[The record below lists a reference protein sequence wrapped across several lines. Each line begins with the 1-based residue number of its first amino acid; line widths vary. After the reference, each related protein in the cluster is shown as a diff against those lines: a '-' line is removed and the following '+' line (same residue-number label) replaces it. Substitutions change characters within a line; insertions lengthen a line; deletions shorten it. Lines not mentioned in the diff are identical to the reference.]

1 MKTIKDLISD
11 GTYALYS
18 NYQMYLYF
26 KYVVEHYPTDEYLR
40 LYEKYSCYSNN
51 MEVLQQMRI
60 PDYYLDLIKKYYS
73 RRSSKVSRLK
83 KRIKKMFVKDCVFL
97 TLTFRDNVLSS
108 CSSDTRRTYVRR
120 FLKEFGVPYVANI
133 DFGLDDNFTHREHY
147 HAILQKDKIPLNCW
161 SYGVSHVEKI
171 RCDLCSSAKL
181 SQYIVKIT
189 NHAYKDST
197 KNLTNL
203 IYSRRL

>member
-1 MKTIKDLISD
+1 MYDIKYLID
-11 GTYALYS
+11 NGYYFMYQ

-26 KYVVEHYPTDEYLR
+26 KYIIEKEPHEEFIR

-51 MEVLQQMRI
+51 MQVLQH
-60 PDYYLDLIKKYYS
+60 DLLLEDIVLIQKYYS

-97 TLTFRDNVLSS
+97 TLTFRDDVLSS

-133 DFGLDDNFTHREHY
+133 DFGLNDEFTHREHY
-147 HAILQKDKIPLNCW
+147 HAVLQKDKIPLNCW
-161 SYGVSHVEKI
+161 SYGISHVEKI

-197 KNLTNL
+197 KNLNNL

>member
-1 MKTIKDLISD
+1 MYDIKYLID
-11 GTYALYS
+11 NGYYS
-18 NYQMYLYF
+18 MYQNYQMYMYF
-26 KYVVEHYPTDEYLR
+26 KYIIEHEPHEEFIR

-51 MEVLQQMRI
+51 MEILQNDLEEEDI
-60 PDYYLDLIKKYYS
+60 ELIKKYYS

-97 TLTFRDNVLSS
+97 TLTFRDDVLSS

-120 FLKEFGVPYVANI
+120 FLKDFGVPYVANI
-133 DFGLDDNFTHREHY
+133 DFGLNDNFTHREHY
-147 HAILQKDKIPLNCW
+147 HAVLQKEKIPLNCW
-161 SYGVSHVEKI
+161 SYGVSHVEKV
-171 RCDLCSSAKL
+171 RCDKCSNVKI

-197 KNLTNL
+197 KNLCNL
-203 IYSRRL
+203 IYSRRC

>member
-1 MKTIKDLISD
+1 MYDIKYLID
-11 GTYALYS
+11 NGYYS
-18 NYQMYLYF
+18 MYQNYQMYMYF
-26 KYVVEHYPTDEYLR
+26 KYIIEHEPYEEFIR
-40 LYEKYSCYSNN
+40 LYDKYSCYSNN
-51 MEVLQQMRI
+51 MEILQNDLEEKDI
-60 PDYYLDLIKKYYS
+60 ELIKKYYS

-97 TLTFRDNVLSS
+97 TLTFRDDVLSS
-108 CSSDTRRTYVRR
+108 CSADTRRTYVRR

-133 DFGLDDNFTHREHY
+133 DFGLDDEFTHREHY
-147 HAILQKDKIPLNCW
+147 HAVLQKDKIPLNCW
-161 SYGVSHVEKI
+161 SYGISHVEKI

-197 KNLTNL
+197 KNLNNL

>member
-1 MKTIKDLISD
+1 MYDIKYLID
-11 GTYALYS
+11 NGYYS
-18 NYQMYLYF
+18 MYQNYQMYMYF
-26 KYVVEHYPTDEYLR
+26 KYIIENEPHEEFIR

-51 MEVLQQMRI
+51 MEILQNDLEEQDI
-60 PDYYLDLIKKYYS
+60 ELIKKYYS

-97 TLTFRDNVLSS
+97 TLTFRDDVLSS
-108 CSSDTRRTYVRR
+108 CSADTRRTYVRR
-120 FLKEFGVPYVANI
+120 FLKEFAVPYVANI
-133 DFGLDDNFTHREHY
+133 DFGLDDEFTHREHY
-147 HAILQKDKIPLNCW
+147 HAVLQKDKIPLNCW
-161 SYGVSHVEKI
+161 SYGISHVEKI

-197 KNLTNL
+197 KNLNNL
-203 IYSRRL
+203 IYSRRF

>member
-1 MKTIKDLISD
+1 MYDIKYLID
-11 GTYALYS
+11 NGYYS
-18 NYQMYLYF
+18 MYQNYQMYMYF
-26 KYVVEHYPTDEYLR
+26 KYIIEYEPHEEFIR
-40 LYEKYSCYSNN
+40 LYDKYSCYSNN
-51 MEVLQQMRI
+51 MEILQNDLQEEDI
-60 PDYYLDLIKKYYS
+60 ELIKKYYS
-73 RRSSKVSRLK
+73 RRSSRVSRLK

-97 TLTFRDNVLSS
+97 TLTFKDDVLSS

-133 DFGLDDNFTHREHY
+133 DFGLDDKFTHREHY
-147 HAILQKDKIPLNCW
+147 HAVLQKDKIPLNCW
-161 SYGVSHVEKI
+161 SYGVSHVERV
-171 RCDLCSSAKL
+171 RCDLCSSAKI

-197 KNLTNL
+197 KNLCNL